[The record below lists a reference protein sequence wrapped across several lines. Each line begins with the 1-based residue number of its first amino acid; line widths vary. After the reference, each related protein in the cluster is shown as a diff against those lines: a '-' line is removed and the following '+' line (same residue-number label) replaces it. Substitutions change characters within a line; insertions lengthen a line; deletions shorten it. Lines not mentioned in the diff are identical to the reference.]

1 MEFNRS
7 GQLLT
12 CGLSQSNQ
20 LCLWDIRCNVRRGGE
35 IPSVASV
42 KLVRALPHHQDDRE
56 QQQFGSSSSSHSFWM
71 SPSPLYYTSVSSQ
84 SLYNKVLC
92 GTSQGS
98 VAIWDLRSEVI
109 TAEYHIHACNAP
121 VTALLAHPWKQD
133 LLISASADGTIKTTD
148 LLSQSLP
155 SFPSSSQRQENGGYD
170 APIHITSTPLSVHKT
185 IISEPAGITSMDCD
199 RDSGMLVACSVLG
212 GLWRLPMS

>member
-1 MEFNRS
+1 M
-7 GQLLT
+7 
-12 CGLSQSNQ
+12 
-20 LCLWDIRCNVRRGGE
+20 
-35 IPSVASV
+35 P
-42 KLVRALPHHQDDRE
+42 
-56 QQQFGSSSSSHSFWM
+56 
-71 SPSPLYYTSVSSQ
+71 PSPLYYTSVSSQ

-133 LLISASADGTIKTTD
+133 LLISASGDGTIKTTD
-148 LLSQSLP
+148 LLSQPLP
-155 SFPSSSQRQENGGYD
+155 SFSSSSSQRHESGGMHHHD
-170 APIHITSTPLSVHKT
+170 APIQHITSSTPSSIHKT
-185 IISEPAGITSMDCD
+185 IINEPASITGIDCD